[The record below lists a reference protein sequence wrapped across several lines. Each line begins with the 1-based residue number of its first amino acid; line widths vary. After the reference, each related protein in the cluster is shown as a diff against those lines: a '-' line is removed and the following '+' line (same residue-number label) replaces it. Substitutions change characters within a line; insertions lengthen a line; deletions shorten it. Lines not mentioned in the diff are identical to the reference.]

1 VCRPV
6 LRWTPKMD
14 KIHADLLKIMEC
26 PVAHVALVQVGD
38 WLYST
43 DPETR
48 RKYPIRDGI
57 PIMLMEEAEVADLEE
72 FERVMAAAKVGQEA
86 EG

>member
-1 VCRPV
+1 M
-6 LRWTPKMD
+6 T
-14 KIHADLLKIMEC
+14 KIDEELLKIMEC
-26 PVAHVALVQVGD
+26 PVGHAPLIQAGD

-57 PIMLMEEAEVADLEE
+57 PIMLVEESQEAAQEE
-72 FERVMAAAKVGQEA
+72 FDRVMAEAKPPLE
-86 EG
+86 